1 MSRRGLL
8 LFASMCVIWGV
19 PYLMIRVAVKEMAP
33 SVLVFARTGLSA
45 LVLLPLAF
53 AQGAIRPVLARWKP
67 FLLFA
72 FLEIALPWIFL
83 ARAEQ
88 KLSSSLTALLIAA
101 VPLVGATTAWFVGGD
116 DRITARRAIGLV
128 VGVLG
133 VGALVGLDLHTT
145 SALAIIEV
153 GIVAFGYATGP
164 LVLTRSL
171 SDLPGIGVIA
181 ASLGLCAIIYA
192 PAAALNLP
200 GSFPSF
206 KVTAAVLGLSLICT
220 ALAFIV
226 FFKLIAEIG
235 PVRSTVITY
244 VNPAVAAILGVAL
257 LHEKFTAGM
266 GVGFVLILAG
276 SFLATRRDHPTR
288 RDETAAAPA
297 IEP

>member
-1 MSRRGLL
+1 MSRRGLF
-8 LFASMCVIWGV
+8 LFAAMCVIWGI
-19 PYLMIRVAVKEMAP
+19 PYLMIRVAVKELAP

-67 FLLFA
+67 FVLFA

-101 VPLVGATTAWFVGGD
+101 VPLVGATTVWFVGGD
-116 DRITARRAIGLV
+116 DRIDARRALGLV
-128 VGVLG
+128 VGVFG
-133 VGALVGLDLHTT
+133 VAALVGLDLHTT
-145 SALAIIEV
+145 SALAIAEV
-153 GIVAFGYATGP
+153 GIVAVGYATGP
-164 LVLTRSL
+164 LVLNRSL
-171 SDLPGIGVIA
+171 ADLPGIGVIA
-181 ASLGLCAIIYA
+181 ASLGLCALLYA
-192 PAAALNLP
+192 PAAAINAP
-200 GSFPSF
+200 GSFPSL

-220 ALAFIV
+220 ALAFIL

-244 VNPAVAAILGVAL
+244 VNPAVAAILGVSL

-266 GVGFVLILAG
+266 AVGFILILAG
-276 SFLATRRDHPTR
+276 SFLATRRATG
-288 RDETAAAPA
+288 AVPA
-297 IEP
+297 LGEP